1 MKGGEIMKMRES
13 IKKRRVGVIF
23 TLLSLC
29 SMVLIYEYYKIYQRD
44 SIIIAIV
51 IIPIIIFIVSFIVT
65 FIRTGLWVFVHK
77 PIKKLDERE
86 VVLTSK
92 SLRYAYG
99 IFTVFTLILLLSL
112 AITHT
117 PIDVVLVASLILFA
131 HLLPASYIAWTEKE
145 V

>member
-1 MKGGEIMKMRES
+1 MKGGKIMKMRES

-23 TLLSLC
+23 TLLSLI
-29 SMVLIYEYYKIYQRD
+29 SMVLIYEYCKIYQRD

-65 FIRTGLWVFVHK
+65 FVRTGLWVFVHK

-86 VVLTSK
+86 VVITSK

-99 IFTVFTLILLLSL
+99 IFTVVTLILLLSL

>member
-65 FIRTGLWVFVHK
+65 FVRTGLWVFVHK